1 MKFVVICLVVVA
13 LCCTTAEGDNDD
25 VTILPYEVSAEDLIA
40 NFIIPKRPLIVKDAC
55 KNWPLYKM
63 LHNSKKLEAIK
74 DVKLNTSMVHHSNYA
89 PLESTF
95 GDFVKVDLHGTS
107 FIYDVLNGDPA
118 ISKSLKMPWMISS
131 CSDLQEE
138 FKTHGDIVLT
148 GSKTKRKSSA
158 ALDCT
163 NANTITAILS
173 GRSTVRKMGKKHLY
187 ELVRGDMLFTP
198 KGVCLNVMNV
208 GTFVSAS
215 FSWTLESDELPVM
228 AKKCARPSLRSV
240 VDETWVWQDGNKKY
254 ISEIPDVKLNSGY
267 MMPPIGL
274 GTARLFSKTY
284 ETVKTALKL
293 GYRMLDTAQIY
304 TGEDKINNFKVSSE
318 EEIGRAIADS
328 DVPRSELFI
337 VTKLAPESME
347 KENAIA
353 KVEESLKKLRTDYI
367 DLLLIHDFYM
377 STACGPDD
385 TDLPECKNNPFLAW
399 KTMEEMQAKGL
410 VRSIGVSNIYIED
423 LQYLVKMAKTPIS
436 AVQNW
441 FDPLHQEREIRALC
455 AKNNIRFMGYSAL
468 GFTWIDKEQGLGR
481 DVNPVLTN
489 QNIVA
494 IGNNHDLPTT
504 LVVLRWAMEMNVTV
518 MPCTTNVDHLEQ
530 NLNSRL
536 FPLDSMS
543 FPLMDKLDNLLGDPF
558 QDEELPEEE
567 PQKEEKPE
575 TEMPEKEMPS
585 KDEL

>member
-1 MKFVVICLVVVA
+1 
-13 LCCTTAEGDNDD
+13 
-25 VTILPYEVSAEDLIA
+25 
-40 NFIIPKRPLIVKDAC
+40 
-55 KNWPLYKM
+55 M

-74 DVKLNTSMVHHSNYA
+74 DVKLNTSMVHHTNYA

-107 FIYDVLNGDPA
+107 FMYDVLNGDPA

-131 CSDLQEE
+131 CTDLQEE
-138 FKTHGDIVLT
+138 FKSHGDIVLT

-215 FSWTLESDELPVM
+215 FSWTLESDELPLM
-228 AKKCARPSLRSV
+228 AKKCARPSLLSV
-240 VDETWVWQDGNKKY
+240 VDKTLVWEDGNKKY
-254 ISEIPDVKLNSGY
+254 ISEIPDVKLSSGY

-284 ETVKTALKL
+284 ETVKAALKL

-304 TGEDKINNFKVSSE
+304 TGEDKMKNFKVSSE
-318 EEIGRAIADS
+318 QEIGRAIADS

-337 VTKLAPESME
+337 VTKLDPNSMAR
-347 KENAIA
+347 ENAIA
-353 KVEESLKKLRTDYI
+353 KVFTYTETFYI
-367 DLLLIHDFYM
+367 NIFIP
-377 STACGPDD
+377 CVCPDD
-385 TDLPECKNNPFLAW
+385 TELPECKNNPFLAW

-441 FDPLHQEREIRALC
+441 FDPLHQEREIREIC
-455 AKNNIRFMGYSAL
+455 ANNNIRFMGYSAL
-468 GFTWIDKEQGLGR
+468 GFTWIDKEQGLGGE
-481 DVNPVLTN
+481 VNPVLTN
-489 QNIVA
+489 EKIVT
-494 IGNNHDLPTT
+494 IGNNHDLPTP
-504 LVVLRWAMEMNVTV
+504 LVVLRWAMERNVTV

-536 FPLDSMS
+536 FPLSSKS
-543 FPLMDKLDNLLGDPF
+543 FAPIDELDNLLGDPF
-558 QDEELPEEE
+558 QDEELPEEN
-567 PQKEEKPE
+567 
-575 TEMPEKEMPS
+575 MPGKKCQRRNAIQRRAVIGSHMLS
-585 KDEL
+585 MVS